1 MGIMGKEKM
10 IKTHEELEK
19 TIVKKTIKK
28 HGSCPTS
35 LLYDRDYQLEWLGN
49 HRVKVT
55 AWAMK
60 WGAQDF
66 FVEFVVLM
74 GKDLMRLE
82 ENRLYEWIHSKNDAK
97 RIDKFLYPSKDV
109 YREFERKR
117 REKLHNSIY
126 GIS

>member
-1 MGIMGKEKM
+1 MGVVGKKEM
-10 IKTHEELEK
+10 IKTYKGLKGIIAKE
-19 TIVKKTIKK
+19 TIKK
-28 HGSCPTS
+28 HGSIPTS
-35 LLYDRDYQLEWLGN
+35 LLWDRDYQLEWLGN

-66 FVEFVVLM
+66 SVEFVVLM

-82 ENRLYEWIHSKNDAK
+82 ENRLYEWIHSKSDAK
-97 RIDKFLYPSKDV
+97 RIDKFLYSSKEV

-117 REKLHNSIY
+117 REKLHDSVY
-126 GIS
+126 GI

>member
-1 MGIMGKEKM
+1 M
-10 IKTHEELEK
+10 IKTYEELIKIIE
-19 TIVKKTIKK
+19 KKTIKR

-35 LLYDRDYQLEWLGN
+35 ILYNRDYQLEWLGN

-74 GKDLMRLE
+74 GKDLMRDE
-82 ENRLYEWIHSKNDAK
+82 ENKLHEWIHSKEQAK
-97 RIDKFLYPSKDV
+97 KIDKFLYPSKEV
-109 YREFERKR
+109 YRESERRKR
-117 REKLHNSIY
+117 KKYQKLRFM
-126 GIS
+126 